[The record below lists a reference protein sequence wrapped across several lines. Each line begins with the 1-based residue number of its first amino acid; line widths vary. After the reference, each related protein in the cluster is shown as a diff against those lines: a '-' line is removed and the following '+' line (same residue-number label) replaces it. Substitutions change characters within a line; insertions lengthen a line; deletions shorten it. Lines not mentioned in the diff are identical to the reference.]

1 MTPNQFHDKNDK
13 TQLIHR
19 PIDIC
24 ATSILRL
31 IKGSLSFLSSS
42 KRGKCDVVLHG
53 ALAPILQYASAPDE
67 GGTKSSN
74 VGRVLLV
81 AGVGFEPT
89 TFRL

>member
-1 MTPNQFHDKNDK
+1 MLQATEVIRS
-13 TQLIHR
+13 LIQKIVVS
-19 PIDIC
+19 P
-24 ATSILRL
+24 T
-31 IKGSLSFLSSS
+31 S

>member
-1 MTPNQFHDKNDK
+1 MLQATEVIRS
-13 TQLIHR
+13 LIQKIVVS
-19 PIDIC
+19 P
-24 ATSILRL
+24 T
-31 IKGSLSFLSSS
+31 S

-53 ALAPILQYASAPDE
+53 ALASLLRYACAPDE
-67 GGTKSSN
+67 GGATSSN

>member
-1 MTPNQFHDKNDK
+1 MTP
-13 TQLIHR
+13 IH
-19 PIDIC
+19 
-24 ATSILRL
+24 AALVRL
-31 IKGSLSFLSSS
+31 NAAPQKIVVSPTS

-81 AGVGFEPT
+81 AGVGFAQKHT
-89 TFRL
+89 LRKTI

>member
-1 MTPNQFHDKNDK
+1 M
-13 TQLIHR
+13 
-19 PIDIC
+19 
-24 ATSILRL
+24 ILM
-31 IKGSLSFLSSS
+31 LSKFQKIVVSPTS

-81 AGVGFEPT
+81 AGVGFAQKHT
-89 TFRL
+89 LRKTI